1 MEKMMEMIK
10 YNTGDTIV
18 KMVLFLIYVVNNG
31 TQEKDDQC
39 KMKKKN
45 NQFLLNLRRL

>member
-1 MEKMMEMIK
+1 MEMIK

-18 KMVLFLIYVVNNG
+18 KMGKVLFLIYVNNG

-39 KMKKKN
+39 KMIKKN
-45 NQFLLNLRRL
+45 IQFC